1 MIVLGSPK
9 ILNRGVGWGHV
20 WGTLGHWV
28 GSPDL
33 ENAHLFGFDVSHTAP
48 KTIKESGHL
57 ALFEKPPFFLK
68 ALRAAFGAWHIVAA
82 SGGTKRVDAES
93 TATLRL
99 SVRCALQAFFY
110 LLRVHSSA
118 ACSPASSAEAGGAA
132 QGSTREEERR
142 EQGVAGLHSQI
153 FGREFHFVPPFF
165 RKENGPPT
173 TPLSQ
178 KIACGA

>member
-1 MIVLGSPK
+1 MLI
-9 ILNRGVGWGHV
+9 RG
-20 WGTLGHWV
+20 V

-33 ENAHLFGFDVSHTAP
+33 RIAHLFCFDVLHTAP

-142 EQGVAGLHSQI
+142 EQGVAGLHSQM
-153 FGREFHFVPPFF
+153 FGREFHLTPLF
-165 RKENGPPT
+165 RNENGPPNT
-173 TPLSQ
+173 TPSQ

>member
-1 MIVLGSPK
+1 MLIQ
-9 ILNRGVGWGHV
+9 
-20 WGTLGHWV
+20 WV

-33 ENAHLFGFDVSHTAP
+33 RIAHLFCFDVSHTAP

-110 LLRVHSSA
+110 LLRA
-118 ACSPASSAEAGGAA
+118 
-132 QGSTREEERR
+132 
-142 EQGVAGLHSQI
+142 
-153 FGREFHFVPPFF
+153 
-165 RKENGPPT
+165 
-173 TPLSQ
+173 
-178 KIACGA
+178 

>member
-1 MIVLGSPK
+1 MLIQ
-9 ILNRGVGWGHV
+9 
-20 WGTLGHWV
+20 WV

-33 ENAHLFGFDVSHTAP
+33 RIAHLFCVDVSHTAP

-99 SVRCALQAFFY
+99 SVRCALQAFFICY
-110 LLRVHSSA
+110 AYTAVLRAHQLHQQKQ
-118 ACSPASSAEAGGAA
+118 EEQRRAA
-132 QGSTREEERR
+132 QERGRERR
-142 EQGVAGLHSQI
+142 AGCCRVA
-153 FGREFHFVPPFF
+153 FTEFW
-165 RKENGPPT
+165 
-173 TPLSQ
+173 
-178 KIACGA
+178 